1 MAEKSR
7 TERRGTARRHT
18 DEELALASFAVDH
31 AAMAVFM
38 LDEQARIVR
47 VNREACRALGYTAD
61 ELLSLTLHDITAG
74 FDMELWPD
82 HWSALQREGTVVL
95 AQIRSGTTSAECT
108 ASGWS
113 DYFGANEDGQIL
125 LDVDAWRLNTPA
137 ATYGRY
143 IQVKLTLKRE

>member
-1 MAEKSR
+1 MPSV
-7 TERRGTARRHT
+7 TWT
-18 DEELALASFAVDH
+18 S
-31 AAMAVFM
+31 
-38 LDEQARIVR
+38 QADFQ
-47 VNREACRALGYTAD
+47 TW
-61 ELLSLTLHDITAG
+61 SLTNLNATAG
-74 FDMELWPD
+74 GALEV
-82 HWSALQREGTVVL
+82 SAGQQSGTGTSPVTQPTGGWANWGLLTITCPHAEGTVVL